1 MGRGS
6 RLMFTCL
13 LAGRGWERCFLRLW
27 VTLFVQRSRIFFSLE
42 LRRGIRGLAMR
53 GFRCG
58 EIMGGG
64 FFMGFGEAKGVG
76 LGGRTIRA
84 GASSILRMGRGLS
97 AHRR

>member
-42 LRRGIRGLAMR
+42 LRRGILGLAMR

-58 EIMGGG
+58 EIMGSGSS
-64 FFMGFGEAKGVG
+64 MGFREATGVG
-76 LGGRTIRA
+76 SRGRMIR
-84 GASSILRMGRGLS
+84 GEASSILLMGRGLS